1 MINPTDYNLI
11 AFKAITSFCSEL
23 SDTFGKQNH
32 SLKLYERLI
41 SKTSISH
48 DKAIKKHID
57 IFREF
62 CIANRDS
69 LANKDFKNLTQTKV
83 EYSSRVFIDFN
94 SIFKK
99 ADSETTE
106 IIWKHLLTISALLDP
121 AGNAKEI
128 LKKSKE
134 NKTEANFLTDI
145 ISKVESH
152 VKPDSNPMEAVS
164 AIMSSGVFTDLI
176 TGMNSGIQDGTLDLG
191 KLMGTVQTMCSSLG
205 GMQGVSGGSGGSDG
219 GSGSGAGAG
228 GLDINMLTSM
238 MGNLGGSGGAPPDL
252 SQLTSILGPML
263 GGLNN
268 KVSITEEDTKT
279 DNVTDVVED
288 IVADDDVE

>member
-11 AFKAITSFCSEL
+11 AFKAITSFSNEL
-23 SDTFGKQNH
+23 SETFGKQNH
-32 SLKLYERLI
+32 PLKLYDRLI
-41 SKTSISH
+41 SKTTISH
-48 DKAIKKHID
+48 DKAIKKHIE

-69 LANKDFKNLTQTKV
+69 LANKDFKNLASTKV

-94 SIFKK
+94 NIFKK

-128 LKKSKE
+128 LKKAKE

-164 AIMSSGVFTDLI
+164 AIMSSGVFTELI
-176 TGMNSGIQDGTLDLG
+176 SGMNSGIQEGTLDLG

-205 GMQGVSGGSGGSDG
+205 GLQGATDGSVGSSSSASASAGIDMDMISNMMKTMSSGGGGD
-219 GSGSGAGAG
+219 
-228 GLDINMLTSM
+228 
-238 MGNLGGSGGAPPDL
+238 GGAPPDL
-252 SQLTSILGPML
+252 SQLTSMLGPML
-263 GGLNN
+263 GGLGKLGNLN
-268 KVSITEEDTKT
+268 KVSVTEVTEEEPTA
-279 DNVTDVVED
+279 DV
-288 IVADDDVE
+288 DVE